1 VTGAREDTIVALATG
16 PVPSALALIRVSGLA
31 ARSAVRHL
39 LRTDLPAKRT
49 ARLRRLFDVS
59 GALIDE
65 GVVTTFPGPDSFT
78 GEDLVEVTVHG
89 GPAVVEHL
97 IDALTCQPRVRLAE
111 PGEFTRRAFEA
122 GRLDLTEAEAIADL
136 IAAETQSQKAQ
147 ALEQLSG
154 RLTHHINDLK
164 HGLIEAMAAIELMI
178 DFADEGDAPDDNRD
192 VIANRLVMLSQR
204 IRQILDDNRAGERI
218 REGVRIAIIGP
229 PNAGKSTLLN
239 ALAGEDAAIVS
250 MLPGTTRDV
259 VSVRLILGGVP
270 VTLLDTAGLR
280 VTEDVIEAEGVTRA
294 RRAAETADLKLLM
307 LPADAPVSED
317 FEEWLVQP
325 DVVVLR
331 SKSDLL
337 RGGDISGLRL
347 SVQTGENFDR
357 LRQSLDDRVRALVS
371 SREPALI
378 TRRRHREAFELAVA
392 AIDRAMAGLHSGL
405 EIALVAEDI
414 RAAAQQ
420 MERLLGR
427 LDVEDV
433 LGAIFSRFCIGK

>member
-1 VTGAREDTIVALATG
+1 MTGAREDTIVALATG
-16 PVPSALALIRVSGLA
+16 PVPSALALIRVSGSSALA
-31 ARSAVRHL
+31 SVNQL
-39 LRTDLPAKRT
+39 LRAQLPAERT
-49 ARLRRLFDVS
+49 ARLRRFYD
-59 GALIDE
+59 GGDALIDE
-65 GVVTTFPGPDSFT
+65 GVVTVFPGPNSFT
-78 GEDLVEVTVHG
+78 GEDLVELTVHG
-89 GPAVVEHL
+89 GQAVVEHL
-97 IDALTCQPRVRLAE
+97 IDALTRQAGVRLAE

-136 IAAETQSQKAQ
+136 IAAETLSQKSQ

-154 RLTHHINDLK
+154 RLTRQIDDLK
-164 HGLIEAMAAIELMI
+164 DGLIEAMAAVEVMI
-178 DFADEGDAPDDNRD
+178 DFADEGDAPDDNRGPVAD
-192 VIANRLVMLSQR
+192 RLQNLSDRIA
-204 IRQILDDNRAGERI
+204 QILDDNRVGERI
-218 REGVRIAIIGP
+218 RDGVRIAIIGP

-239 ALAGEDAAIVS
+239 ALAEEDAAIVS
-250 MLPGTTRDV
+250 AQPGTTRDV

-280 VTEDVIEAEGVTRA
+280 ETEDVIEAEGVSRA
-294 RRAAETADLKLLM
+294 RRAAESADLKLLM
-307 LPADAPVSED
+307 LPANASVPDDYA
-317 FEEWLVQP
+317 EWLDRR

-337 RGGDISGLRL
+337 PGGEISGLRL
-347 SVQTGENFDR
+347 SVQTGENFDQ
-357 LRQSLDDRVRALVS
+357 LRQVLDDRVRALIS

-378 TRRRHREAFELAVA
+378 TRRRHREAFENALSAIERAKA
-392 AIDRAMAGLHSGL
+392 ALHSGL
-405 EIALVAEDI
+405 EIVLVAEDI